1 MYKLLVLTDADS
13 ADGFRLAG
21 VDVVIVDSPEDAR
34 KRLSSLIDTDSSGII
49 AVNERLM
56 GAIDER
62 LRKKIEVMTPKK
74 KLSTTT
80 AAGGVRGSLADAD
93 DVYWKGEAKSQA
105 VDSEEL
111 SAFKKA
117 IALVDAGKTA
127 DAQVAFSDF
136 IKQHPDSVLRGDAEA
151 ALTQLQSS
159 AK

>member
-1 MYKLLVLTDADS
+1 MKKLIALFVLLGVALS
-13 ADGFRLAG
+13 VPSYAAG
-21 VDVVIVDSPEDAR
+21 TSKEPSMWE
-34 KRLSSLIDTDSSGII
+34 S
-49 AVNERLM
+49 
-56 GAIDER
+56 
-62 LRKKIEVMTPKK
+62 LRKKIEGMTPKK

-105 VDSEEL
+105 IDSEEL

-117 IALVDAGKTA
+117 IALVDAGKAA
-127 DAQVAFSDF
+127 DAQTAFSDF

>member
-1 MYKLLVLTDADS
+1 MKKLIALFVLLGVALSTPSYA
-13 ADGFRLAG
+13 AG
-21 VDVVIVDSPEDAR
+21 TTKEP
-34 KRLSSLIDTDSSGII
+34 SLWD
-49 AVNERLM
+49 
-56 GAIDER
+56 R

-93 DVYWKGEAKSQA
+93 DVYWKGESKSQA

-111 SAFKKA
+111 TAFKKA

-151 ALTQLQSS
+151 ALTQLQ
-159 AK
+159 ATK

>member
-1 MYKLLVLTDADS
+1 MKKLVALFVLLGVALS
-13 ADGFRLAG
+13 APSYAAG
-21 VDVVIVDSPEDAR
+21 STKEP
-34 KRLSSLIDTDSSGII
+34 SLW
-49 AVNERLM
+49 
-56 GAIDER
+56 ER

-111 SAFKKA
+111 TAFKKA

-127 DAQVAFSDF
+127 DAQVAFGDF

-151 ALTQLQSS
+151 ALTQLQ
-159 AK
+159 ATK